1 MSYYCDKY
9 PIIEK
14 KSISRDTFSITI
26 YAPEAAKAAHAGQ
39 FANISA
45 PGFTLRRPISICDY
59 DENTLTILYKIV
71 GKGHRGYLPPERRR

>member
-26 YAPEAAKAAHAGQ
+26 YAPEAAKAAHASLPTSPRRDSPC
-39 FANISA
+39 AAPYPSA
-45 PGFTLRRPISICDY
+45 SSAVPG
-59 DENTLTILYKIV
+59 
-71 GKGHRGYLPPERRR
+71 ER

>member
-39 FANISA
+39 FANLSLIH
-45 PGFTLRRPISICDY
+45 I
-59 DENTLTILYKIV
+59 
-71 GKGHRGYLPPERRR
+71 

>member
-39 FANISA
+39 FACSFQVAGSSRRAPTMRIPSA
-45 PGFTLRRPISICDY
+45 AA
-59 DENTLTILYKIV
+59 
-71 GKGHRGYLPPERRR
+71 

>member
-45 PGFTLRRPISICDY
+45 PGFTLRRPISIC
-59 DENTLTILYKIV
+59 
-71 GKGHRGYLPPERRR
+71 